1 VDAAVVAI
9 AERLTATKIATL
21 DRRHFS
27 VVRPR
32 TLLVSSSSVKDACS
46 TEVRD
51 QTWSRYLADFAD
63 PAGDIYVIGRLHRP
77 VEGQFLGVASRVHRT
92 GMCRS
97 HVSSDEPREL
107 GERGRTM

>member
-1 VDAAVVAI
+1 
-9 AERLTATKIATL
+9 
-21 DRRHFS
+21 
-27 VVRPR
+27 
-32 TLLVSSSSVKDACS
+32 VKDACS